1 MKDKNRSIFPKKG
14 LLVGFKSMRA
24 AMLFFIESHTFR
36 KTALYLIGM
45 VLRQPMKE
53 RMTIPVIEIEIMKS
67 SPDGW
72 RQSG

>member
-1 MKDKNRSIFPKKG
+1 
-14 LLVGFKSMRA
+14 
-24 AMLFFIESHTFR
+24 MLFFIESHTFR